1 MNINATLSRVDAAD
15 IATDRGAGEE
25 AIITSIEG
33 EDPSIGRMID
43 DDLRLAA
50 ALLELVR
57 KLVVPKQALMSAQ
70 RFLGLVL
77 HLAPDVLGLSQ
88 NAAAKQLKISRAGLS
103 KHSNLIASS
112 WNLGHARWRK
122 RSHMSETYR
131 RAQLRAVAK
140 GSHAAFKRKD
150 LKKKKMFNGA
160 ADQLTPK
167 QGYENKTYPRKTQFE
182 HARPPIQRVS
192 QPEHDSE
199 MVSG

>member
-1 MNINATLSRVDAAD
+1 VDAAN
-15 IATDRGAGEE
+15 IAHDHGAGEE
-25 AIITSIEG
+25 AIVVAIEG
-33 EDPSIGRMID
+33 ENPDVARMVD

-131 RAQLRAVAK
+131 QAQLRAVAN

-150 LKKKKMFNGA
+150 LKKKKKFNGV

-167 QGYENKTYPRKTQFE
+167 EGYENKTYLRKTQSE
-182 HARPPIQRVS
+182 HARPPIQRAS
-192 QPEHDSE
+192 ISEHDSK
-199 MVSG
+199 MANG

>member
-1 MNINATLSRVDAAD
+1 MSINSTLVAIDAASA
-15 IATDRGAGEE
+15 IAANDKGAGAE
-25 AIITSIEG
+25 AIITAIEG
-33 EDPSIGRMID
+33 ENPDVARMVD
-43 DDLRLAA
+43 DDLRLAG

-57 KLVVPKQALMSAQ
+57 KLVVPKQALMSAT

-131 RAQLRAVAK
+131 QAQLRAVK
-140 GSHAAFKRKD
+140 NGTHAAFKRKD
-150 LKKKKMFNGA
+150 LKKLKKINGTPCR
-160 ADQLTPK
+160 LTRTK
-167 QGYENKTYPRKTQFE
+167 GNETHLRKTLGQ
-182 HARPPIQRVS
+182 HARPPI
-192 QPEHDSE
+192 
-199 MVSG
+199 